1 MKVPEEIIIDLVKNI
16 AGSDTVKL
24 LHVLLKARKNVS
36 EFKIA
41 EKLGIS
47 VNAVRNM
54 IYRLQEYNLV
64 SFTRKKDAVK
74 GWYIYFWAFNVPKAV
89 GLIEDMKKKSIE
101 KNEYELENIENT
113 RLYICKPCRS
123 KIKEEE
129 ALECQYFCESCGEI
143 LEEQDAAK
151 RRRELNRILKK
162 DKEHYKIS
170 SELLVKHKEA
180 EAKKLEKA
188 LAKEKEEKD
197 AARAVARAL
206 KKAEK
211 EKEAEK
217 EGKTTKKA
225 AKKTTKKA
233 AKKTTKKAAKKTT
246 KKAAKKTTK
255 KAEKKTT
262 KKAAK
267 KTTKKAEKKTTKK
280 AEKKT
285 TKKAAKKT
293 TKKAAEEK
301 SEPVNETPTEEPKK
315 KKGFLGKLLHK

>member
-101 KNEYELENIENT
+101 KNEYELEHIEDT
-113 RLYICKPCRS
+113 RLYVCKPCRTKVS
-123 KIKEEE
+123 EEE
-129 ALECQYFCESCGEI
+129 ALESQFFCESCGEI

-162 DKEHYKIS
+162 DREHYKIS
-170 SELLVKHKEA
+170 SELLTKHKAA
-180 EAKKLEKA
+180 ESKKLEKA

-197 AARAVARAL
+197 AARAEAKAL

-211 EKEAEK
+211 EKEALK
-217 EGKTTKKA
+217 EGKVV
-225 AKKTTKKA
+225 KKTTKKA

-246 KKAAKKTTK
+246 KKATSKKK
-255 KAEKKTT
+255 VEKEKTI
-262 KKAAK
+262 
-267 KTTKKAEKKTTKK
+267 
-280 AEKKT
+280 
-285 TKKAAKKT
+285 
-293 TKKAAEEK
+293 
-301 SEPVNETPTEEPKK
+301 EEPKK
-315 KKGFLGKLLHK
+315 KKGFLGKLLKSKK